1 MLPRLILSLLLFAN
15 VAAAQRE
22 PRINFHEI
30 YVAAEAAD
38 RIAVLSFEGNAVAVD
53 REVTVGIMP
62 LDIDGPHGLRLS
74 PDGRFYYV
82 SIARGQPY
90 GTVWKYSAT
99 DDTAVGRVTV
109 GMFPA
114 TIDLTPDGTF
124 LYVVNFNLHGDM
136 VPSSVSVVM
145 TDEMLEIVR
154 ITTCKMPHGSRINPQ
169 GTLHYSTCMMDDRLV
184 EIDTSTLRVSRNFM
198 LTRGGEKGFRGPVAS
213 AEMMGRM
220 SPGMP
225 NASASSERCSPTWAE
240 PSKDGRFVFVAC
252 NASDEIVEV
261 DVETWELSRR
271 LEARAGVYNLAV
283 TDELLVATNKRDQSI
298 SVYEIESGTEVARIA
313 TGRRVV
319 HGVAISED
327 EHYAFVSVEGV
338 SSEPGSVEVLDLKRL
353 EIVASADVGQQAGG
367 IDIRRNRGA
376 NRRR

>member
-1 MLPRLILSLLLFAN
+1 MLPRLILGLLLFAK
-15 VAAAQRE
+15 VATAQGE
-22 PRINFHEI
+22 QQIDFHEI

-38 RIAVLSFEGNAVAVD
+38 RIAVLSFEGNVVAVD

-82 SIARGQPY
+82 SIAHGQPY

-99 DDTAVGRVTV
+99 DDTALGRVTV

-154 ITTCKMPHGSRINPQ
+154 ITTCTMPHGSRINSQ
-169 GTLHYSTCMMDDRLV
+169 GTRHYSTCMMDDRLV

-198 LTRGGEKGFRGPVAS
+198 LTRGEEKGFRGPVES
-213 AEMMGRM
+213 TGM
-220 SPGMP
+220 SPGMM
-225 NASASSERCSPTWAE
+225 NDSASAERCSPTWAE

-271 LEARAGVYNLAV
+271 LEARAGVYNLAA

-327 EHYAFVSVEGV
+327 EQYAFVSVEGV
-338 SSEPGSVEVLDLKRL
+338 SAEPGAVEVLDLESL
-353 EIVASADVGQQAGG
+353 EIVASADVPQQAGG
-367 IDIRRNRGA
+367 IDIRRGSGG